1 MQSAVLTQTLLA
13 SLDHV
18 IYVHFVYLYLLDFR
32 ITLQAPLAQSMSVRA
47 GIRNIILVNAVFALF
62 HLFKGADGPPVIIDF
77 FADAHTTATSR
88 LFLVFID
95 LAVMGMQLFRAMV
108 LHTTTSPTRTSRLFF
123 AISPPLPGSR
133 RHSQSHGHPHHHHH
147 NQHRAAGRASQ
158 SPPPPPP
165 AEALFGSAAA
175 SRYHAAASG
184 QLQSRHHADPMPGQR
199 PRSFSFSGALPS
211 SSSSLLLPSL
221 TSASMSMAG
230 TAGTETAPPH
240 PPVFPPPQN
249 MQPQPAQAARWTSS
263 ASSSG
268 SGLPPRPP
276 LAASGS
282 ASWTPSL
289 ESVAD
294 LEATGAPGP
303 SSGVMPARGQTSRR
317 GSMSRRVPARAPS
330 PATPPPPPPPRDE
343 LSTVYTMEFDVPGVV
358 RSIIY
363 EQRSRQPVR
372 SAGGGIGIGIGSPSG
387 GGGSGGTARS
397 STSTLDV
404 SGFRATLNWRI
415 LRLNAQ
421 LRAQRR
427 RPPDGAGSPGSAASA
442 VAGAG
447 LGSAAERT
455 TLLDAS
461 EADHGLAA
469 AAGRDGRRHSD
480 TDYERSSFTASE
492 AGRDGDDAA
501 SDVSPEDA
509 FYAHQGDIE
518 TGTAASGDPL
528 LRRHAGQSGSRNLPV

>member
-95 LAVMGMQLFRAMV
+95 LAVMGMQLFRAM
-108 LHTTTSPTRTSRLFF
+108 
-123 AISPPLPGSR
+123 
-133 RHSQSHGHPHHHHH
+133 
-147 NQHRAAGRASQ
+147 
-158 SPPPPPP
+158 
-165 AEALFGSAAA
+165 
-175 SRYHAAASG
+175 
-184 QLQSRHHADPMPGQR
+184 
-199 PRSFSFSGALPS
+199 
-211 SSSSLLLPSL
+211 
-221 TSASMSMAG
+221 
-230 TAGTETAPPH
+230 
-240 PPVFPPPQN
+240 
-249 MQPQPAQAARWTSS
+249 
-263 ASSSG
+263 
-268 SGLPPRPP
+268 
-276 LAASGS
+276 
-282 ASWTPSL
+282 
-289 ESVAD
+289 
-294 LEATGAPGP
+294 
-303 SSGVMPARGQTSRR
+303 
-317 GSMSRRVPARAPS
+317 
-330 PATPPPPPPPRDE
+330 

-372 SAGGGIGIGIGSPSG
+372 PSG

-421 LRAQRR
+421 LR
-427 RPPDGAGSPGSAASA
+427 
-442 VAGAG
+442 